1 MPSSDKLQITDL
13 EFDTIKANLKT
24 YLKAQTEFQDYD
36 FEGSGMAVLIDLL
49 AYNTH
54 YMGYYANMLGN
65 EMFMDSSSLRESV
78 ISHAKHLNVH
88 PTSRK
93 APKAKVNI
101 TFTPP
106 GTPASLTI
114 QKDTKFT
121 SSIDGVSYTFT
132 TNKATTVP
140 RSSSGTYV
148 ATNVE
153 IIEGKIL
160 AKKYTVNGSDTEQRF
175 IIPNINV
182 DTSTIAVKV
191 QKSVSDS
198 EVYTYSDGNSLDVT
212 TIKGTDRVYFI
223 QEVEGQKYEIIFG
236 DGTVG
241 KSLTD
246 GNIIFIEYMVTKG
259 TAANL
264 ASSFTA
270 VGTVATLSSGN
281 YVLTTADNA
290 TGGADIQSI
299 TSLQFQAPKLYQAQN
314 RATTKADYKAIILE
328 KRSDIE
334 SITVYG
340 GEDADPVQY
349 GKVFIALK
357 PTGTST
363 TFSIVAKDAIKS
375 EILKK
380 ANVVTVIPEII
391 DPIFYYLLID
401 TTVNYDPVTNL
412 TDETTLQTNIKTSI
426 KSYLQDNLE
435 KFDQKFRYSK
445 LVQDIDNTNN
455 SIRNNK
461 TLIKYQQRMTP
472 KTFNTAADY
481 TVNFN
486 NKLEKGSVT
495 STSFKAT
502 DGFTYVLVDDSAG
515 KIKAARQTTIGTTDS
530 PAIYL
535 TMKDGSNTHGTI
547 DYDTGKVVISSLTP
561 VSITD
566 ATDSIRFTVTPELNN
581 SDITPLRE
589 QILTYD
595 IADSTAITINMVAET
610 II

>member
-1 MPSSDKLQITDL
+1 M
-13 EFDTIKANLKT
+13 
-24 YLKAQTEFQDYD
+24 
-36 FEGSGMAVLIDLL
+36 
-49 AYNTH
+49 
-54 YMGYYANMLGN
+54 
-65 EMFMDSSSLRESV
+65 
-78 ISHAKHLNVH
+78 
-88 PTSRK
+88 
-93 APKAKVNI
+93 
-101 TFTPP
+101 
-106 GTPASLTI
+106 
-114 QKDTKFT
+114 
-121 SSIDGVSYTFT
+121 
-132 TNKATTVP
+132 
-140 RSSSGTYV
+140 
-148 ATNVE
+148 
-153 IIEGKIL
+153 
-160 AKKYTVNGSDTEQRF
+160 
-175 IIPNINV
+175 
-182 DTSTIAVKV
+182 
-191 QKSVSDS
+191 
-198 EVYTYSDGNSLDVT
+198 
-212 TIKGTDRVYFI
+212 
-223 QEVEGQKYEIIFG
+223 
-236 DGTVG
+236 
-241 KSLTD
+241 
-246 GNIIFIEYMVTKG
+246 
-259 TAANL
+259 
-264 ASSFTA
+264 
-270 VGTVATLSSGN
+270 
-281 YVLTTADNA
+281 
-290 TGGADIQSI
+290 
-299 TSLQFQAPKLYQAQN
+299 
-314 RATTKADYKAIILE
+314 
-328 KRSDIE
+328 
-334 SITVYG
+334 
-340 GEDADPVQY
+340 
-349 GKVFIALK
+349 
-357 PTGTST
+357 
-363 TFSIVAKDAIKS
+363 
-375 EILKK
+375 KK

-481 TVNFN
+481 TLNFN